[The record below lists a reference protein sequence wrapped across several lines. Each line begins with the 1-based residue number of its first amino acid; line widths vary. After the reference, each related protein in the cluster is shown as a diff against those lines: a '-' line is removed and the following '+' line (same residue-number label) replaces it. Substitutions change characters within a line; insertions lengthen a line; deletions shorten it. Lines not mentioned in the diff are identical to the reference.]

1 MTSKIVVNN
10 IESDSGISSVTFNSN
25 IQIGTGTTLHSAGL
39 DLGTGNITGH
49 NLHSTGIITA
59 TSFVGS
65 GANLTNL
72 ASTSDINNLINNIA
86 ILGFKVAT
94 NGSLAKYSLVNQV
107 IDEFIDASGI
117 DASASTNELLQ
128 SGYYTGGATTQG
140 NATGGTITTVGGF
153 KYHEFRHTGRYN
165 GQSGGT
171 NYTTSYNFVVPGS
184 GTVCGSCRFSYW

>member
-10 IESDSGISSVTFNSN
+10 IESDSGISSVTFTSD
-25 IQIGTGTTLHSAGL
+25 IE
-39 DLGTGNITGH
+39 LGTKNLKGH

-59 TSFVGS
+59 TSFSGS
-65 GANLTNL
+65 GANLTNIP
-72 ASTSDINNLINNIA
+72 TSADINNLINNVA

-107 IDEFIDASGI
+107 IDEFVDASGI

-128 SGYYTGGATTQG
+128 SGYVTGGTTTQG

-184 GTVCGSCRFSYW
+184 GTLEYLSLIHI